1 MGFTDKAGLGEP
13 VKRQV
18 FREVVVNIGNNLVY
32 FFVFC
37 DILTNSVRG
46 GKVRAVKVN
55 QEFHQINI
63 GQRAAA
69 EFLFIPAAQHFITDT
84 PQMGERAAFRPDALV
99 FFFARIGEA
108 AGEIRAERVCAR
120 EEIRVDP
127 DDKAFIR
134 FAGTDIRLVDIT
146 VIGQQ
151 DVARAQLIGATL
163 DDIVYITGQEKEHL
177 IELMLMEINHGR
189 DRIAVVIALKIRA
202 FHGLT
207 QGEGVFVSIQ
217 QIHLH
222 SVVYV
227 YII

>member
-1 MGFTDKAGLGEP
+1 M
-13 VKRQV
+13 
-18 FREVVVNIGNNLVY
+18 
-32 FFVFC
+32 
-37 DILTNSVRG
+37 
-46 GKVRAVKVN
+46 
-55 QEFHQINI
+55 
-63 GQRAAA
+63 
-69 EFLFIPAAQHFITDT
+69 
-84 PQMGERAAFRPDALV
+84 
-99 FFFARIGEA
+99 
-108 AGEIRAERVCAR
+108 
-120 EEIRVDP
+120 
-127 DDKAFIR
+127 
-134 FAGTDIRLVDIT
+134 DIT

-151 DVARAQLIGATL
+151 DVARAQLIGAAL